1 MAITAK
7 TLLRAFISEVV
18 EDIVRPEDVDKF
30 SVSYDQPKKFE
41 PRVSCKV
48 GGAYWALRAVTRE
61 LSYAEAGEF
70 DKRAQDF
77 FNQHCKNIMDAYD
90 GLDIS
95 EYQD

>member
-1 MAITAK
+1 MTITVK

-48 GGAYWALRAVTRE
+48 GGAYWALRAVCRE
-61 LSYAEAGEF
+61 LSYSDAREF
-70 DKRAQDF
+70 ETRTQEF
-77 FNQHCKNIMDAYD
+77 FHQHCKNIMDAYD
-90 GLDIS
+90 GLDLS